1 MNKAHIVLLGDSIL
15 DNIKYVPDGKPVIE
29 HLRQLIPGNWSATL
43 LAVDGNTT
51 VGVFAQSNGMPKDA
65 THLVVSVGGNDAI
78 TYRPIFADSVM
89 SVGEAMMRLS
99 DIRLEFSQNYRRMLA
114 NVMRFKLPVAV
125 CTIYDAIPG
134 LSEVEKTA
142 LALFNDIIL
151 REAFTS
157 RLPVIDLRLICNE
170 EVDYS
175 MISPIEPSHAGGL
188 KVAKSIY
195 SWVKGDGLQSSSV
208 ICGL

>member
-188 KVAKSIY
+188 K
-195 SWVKGDGLQSSSV
+195 G
-208 ICGL
+208 